1 MNIYTVAKASQGLAD
16 YIKEKFDIEKRKI
29 AVSYD
34 SRNYSDIFAKVASE
48 VFSANGIQVFLYD
61 KLMPTPCLSFAVR
74 ELMCAAGV
82 MITASHNP
90 GKYNGYKVY
99 GADGCQIT
107 IEAAE
112 EIYKKIEKIDIF
124 KEVLR
129 ASFEKELECEK
140 IQYISNDVYQKYLS
154 CVLKETVRSEKELDK
169 SLSIIYTPL
178 NGTGLVPVTD
188 ALYKAGYQNVK
199 IVEEQRN
206 PDGEFPTCNYPN
218 PEEPEAMQLG
228 ILYAEKNNA
237 DLLIATDPDCD
248 RVGIAVKNLQGNYK
262 LLSGNEV
269 GVLLF
274 DYLCKARLENNTMPK
289 NPVLI
294 KTIVT
299 TDMVREIAQKYS
311 VKVIDVLTGFKFIG
325 EQIGLLEKSEKTE
338 SYILGFEESYGYL
351 SGSYVRDKDAVNASL
366 LICEMLAYYK
376 KQGIRV
382 IDHLEDLYV
391 EYGHY
396 ITKLCTYQ
404 FEGEPGMKKM
414 EKIMASLRMDME
426 RLGEYKILKKLDYK
440 DGIEGLPKSDVVK
453 FILEEGNSVVVRPS
467 GTEPKL
473 KIYLTIRVE
482 ETEDAKQIEEELIKN
497 LEKLFQ

>member
-1 MNIYTVAKASQGLAD
+1 MNVRVETEYLRWCEEAKEDEKIIEELKKLKNKEEEKRDAFYRNLAFGTGGLRGVLGAGTNRMNIYTVAKASQGLAD

-129 ASFEKELECEK
+129 SSFEKELECEK

-154 CVLKETVRSEKELDK
+154 CVLKETVRSEEELDK

-188 ALYKAGYQNVK
+188 ALYKAGY
-199 IVEEQRN
+199 
-206 PDGEFPTCNYPN
+206 PPCGPY
-218 PEEPEAMQLG
+218 
-228 ILYAEKNNA
+228 
-237 DLLIATDPDCD
+237 
-248 RVGIAVKNLQGNYK
+248 
-262 LLSGNEV
+262 
-269 GVLLF
+269 
-274 DYLCKARLENNTMPK
+274 
-289 NPVLI
+289 
-294 KTIVT
+294 
-299 TDMVREIAQKYS
+299 
-311 VKVIDVLTGFKFIG
+311 
-325 EQIGLLEKSEKTE
+325 
-338 SYILGFEESYGYL
+338 
-351 SGSYVRDKDAVNASL
+351 
-366 LICEMLAYYK
+366 
-376 KQGIRV
+376 
-382 IDHLEDLYV
+382 
-391 EYGHY
+391 
-396 ITKLCTYQ
+396 
-404 FEGEPGMKKM
+404 
-414 EKIMASLRMDME
+414 
-426 RLGEYKILKKLDYK
+426 
-440 DGIEGLPKSDVVK
+440 
-453 FILEEGNSVVVRPS
+453 S
-467 GTEPKL
+467 GTVRISAPPVSKSACRAENCAAASGPVK
-473 KIYLTIRVE
+473 TPRPV
-482 ETEDAKQIEEELIKN
+482 TRRS
-497 LEKLFQ
+497 FSPSS